1 MSLTI
6 NHQTNDI
13 SATSGSVTID
23 GAAAGGGA
31 WNLIS
36 TTTVSSTVSEAV
48 IALTGSYTEYR
59 ILVHNWQTIATNG
72 GNDILL
78 RVGTGSSTFLSGST
92 DYTWALRYNR
102 IGGSGAAQGESTSAG
117 SSYVK
122 LSNYAVVSTTSY
134 GGVYMDLGISNTHST
149 TYPTQLKWD
158 MLHGSETGG
167 TNAINKVDGGA
178 LSLSTIADHTHVKL
192 YFGGSGTS
200 NEFNEGIFKLYG
212 IS

>member
-23 GAAAGGGA
+23 GSAAGGPL
-31 WNLIS
+31 NLIS

-48 IALTGSYTEYR
+48 IALTGSYTEYKL
-59 ILVHNWQTIATNG
+59 LVHNWQTIATNG

-78 RVGTGSSTFLSGST
+78 RLGTASDTFLSGST
-92 DYTWALRYNR
+92 DYTYALRYNR

-122 LSNYAVVSTTSY
+122 LSNYAVHGTTSG
-134 GGVYMDLGISNTHST
+134 GGVYMSLGISNNHST

-167 TNAINKVDGGA
+167 TNATNKVDGGA

-192 YFGGSGTS
+192 YFGGSGTA